1 MFHRVCR
8 SQVSGLQVESCLR
21 LILGLV
27 CNVHKIKAHLRP
39 ADLGPVD
46 LRPIFSSDRAFNSI
60 HRGNMAK
67 AVRKLRRSLIGQEAF
82 MIYFT
87 ELINL
92 PTHDAKGEYLGHL
105 VDLGIN
111 PSLNPLLVEYF
122 FILTAKKKVL
132 CVSREQIST
141 ISVRAI
147 QTSVPAIE
155 IQSSAPDE
163 GVINIKKDV
172 LDQQIIDV
180 NDQKVVRVIDVD
192 FDIQPNIQHTEL
204 RIVSVNV
211 GAAAAA
217 RRLLQGIF
225 AKHRIRTITSFL
237 PTKTIPWEFVN
248 LIEPDPARRVKLR
261 ISYNKLAELH
271 PADLAD
277 ILEELSRDEQRS
289 VIESL
294 DDETAAE
301 AVSEIPTRMQVAL
314 LNSLSA
320 GRAADI
326 VEEMAPD
333 EAADVLQELPP
344 ETSAEVLAHM
354 ETEEANEVRELL
366 GFEENTA
373 GGLMTT
379 EFIVLEETAT
389 VEAAIEALKSFSGSL
404 ETISS
409 VFTIAHNLALTG
421 ALPLGRLLVSDR
433 NESLESLI
441 TDSVIF
447 APFHADEKTVIN
459 MFHKYNLLT
468 LPVVDDNNRLLGVI
482 TADDV
487 LELVVKDN

>member
-1 MFHRVCR
+1 MGSKSVT
-8 SQVSGLQVESCLR
+8 SWTSALL
-21 LILGLV
+21 
-27 CNVHKIKAHLRP
+27 NVQR
-39 ADLGPVD
+39 ADVPGREV
-46 LRPIFSSDRAFNSI
+46 A
-60 HRGNMAK
+60 
-67 AVRKLRRSLIGQEAF
+67 

-87 ELINL
+87 ELENL
-92 PTHDAKGEYLGHL
+92 PTYDAKGEYLGHL

-111 PSLNPLLVEYF
+111 ASQNSCLVDYF
-122 FILTAKKKVL
+122 FVMTPKKKL
-132 CVSREQIST
+132 TCIPSARIST
-141 ISVRAI
+141 ISVRAV
-147 QTSVPAIE
+147 QTSIPAGE
-155 IQSSAPDE
+155 IGDSAPDE
-163 GVINIKKDV
+163 GLLYIKKDV

-192 FDIQPNIQHTEL
+192 FDIQPNHKHTEL
-204 RIVSVNV
+204 RIVAVNV

-225 AKHRIRTITSFL
+225 AKHRIRTIASIL
-237 PTKTIPWEFVN
+237 PTQTIPWEFVN
-248 LIEPDPARRVKLR
+248 LIESDPARRVKLR
-261 ISYNKLAELH
+261 ISYHRLAQLH

-320 GRAADI
+320 GKAADI

-344 ETSAEVLAHM
+344 ETSAEVLANM
-354 ETEEANEVRELL
+354 EAEEANEVRELL

-379 EFIVLEETAT
+379 EFIVALETAT
-389 VEAAIEALKSFSGSL
+389 VEAAIDALRNFSGPI
-404 ETISS
+404 ETIHSIYL
-409 VFTIAHNLALTG
+409 IAPNLVLTRVV
-421 ALPLGRLLVSDR
+421 PLARLLVSDR
-433 NESLESLI
+433 NAALSSLVADAVI
-441 TDSVIF
+441 SV
-447 APFHADEKTVIN
+447 PFHADEKTVISL
-459 MFHKYNLLT
+459 FHKYNLLT
-468 LPVVDDNNRLLGVI
+468 LPVVDDNGRILGVV

-487 LELVVKDN
+487 LELVVKQK

>member
-1 MFHRVCR
+1 
-8 SQVSGLQVESCLR
+8 
-21 LILGLV
+21 
-27 CNVHKIKAHLRP
+27 
-39 ADLGPVD
+39 
-46 LRPIFSSDRAFNSI
+46 
-60 HRGNMAK
+60 
-67 AVRKLRRSLIGQEAF
+67 

-87 ELINL
+87 ELENL

-105 VDLGIN
+105 VDLAIN
-111 PSLNPLLVEYF
+111 PSQNSFQVAYF
-122 FILTAKKKVL
+122 YVMTPKKAL
-132 CVSREQIST
+132 MCIPREQIST
-141 ISVRAI
+141 ISVRAA
-147 QTSVPAIE
+147 QTSVPAADIRC
-155 IQSSAPDE
+155 AVPDE
-163 GVINIKKDV
+163 GLICIKKDV

-192 FDIQPNIQHTEL
+192 FDIQPNHKHTEL
-204 RIVSVNV
+204 RIVAVNV

-217 RRLLQGIF
+217 RRLFQGLF
-225 AKHRIRTITSFL
+225 AKHRIRTITSVL

-261 ISYNKLAELH
+261 ISYNRLAELH

-294 DDETAAE
+294 DDETAAD

-326 VEEMAPD
+326 VEEMDPD

-344 ETSAEVLAHM
+344 ETTAEVLANM
-354 ETEEANEVRELL
+354 DAEDAEEVRELL

-373 GGLMTT
+373 GGFMTT
-379 EFIVLEETAT
+379 EYIVLQETAT
-389 VEAAIEALKSFSGSL
+389 VEAAVEALKNFSGTL
-404 ETISS
+404 ET
-409 VFTIAHNLALTG
+409 VHAVYLVKQDLVLTKLVPLALLLISEKD
-421 ALPLGRLLVSDR
+421 APLNSLVSD
-433 NESLESLI
+433 EAI
-441 TDSVIF
+441 SV
-447 APFHADEKTVIN
+447 PFHADRKTVIN

-468 LPVVDDNNRLLGVI
+468 LPVVDDNDRLLGVV

-487 LELVVKDN
+487 LELVIREK

>member
-1 MFHRVCR
+1 
-8 SQVSGLQVESCLR
+8 
-21 LILGLV
+21 
-27 CNVHKIKAHLRP
+27 
-39 ADLGPVD
+39 
-46 LRPIFSSDRAFNSI
+46 
-60 HRGNMAK
+60 
-67 AVRKLRRSLIGQEAF
+67 

-122 FILTAKKKVL
+122 FILTSKKKIL

-147 QTSVPAIE
+147 QTSVPAAE
-155 IQSSAPDE
+155 IQSSSPDE
-163 GVINIKKDV
+163 GVIYIKKDV

-192 FDIQPNIQHTEL
+192 FDIQPNMQHTEL

-237 PTKTIPWEFVN
+237 PTNTIPWEFVN

-261 ISYNKLAELH
+261 ISYNKLAEMH

-320 GRAADI
+320 GKAADI

-344 ETSAEVLAHM
+344 ETSAQVLAHM

-389 VEAAIEALKSFSGSL
+389 VEAAVEALKNFSGPL

-409 VFTIAHNLALTG
+409 IFTIAPDLALTG
-421 ALPLGRLLVSDR
+421 VLPLGRLLVSDR

-441 TDSVIF
+441 TDSVILV
-447 APFHADEKTVIN
+447 PFHADEKTVIN

-468 LPVVDDNNRLLGVI
+468 LPVVDDNSRLLGVI

-487 LELVVKDN
+487 LELVVKEK

>member
-1 MFHRVCR
+1 
-8 SQVSGLQVESCLR
+8 
-21 LILGLV
+21 
-27 CNVHKIKAHLRP
+27 
-39 ADLGPVD
+39 
-46 LRPIFSSDRAFNSI
+46 
-60 HRGNMAK
+60 
-67 AVRKLRRSLIGQEAF
+67 

-87 ELINL
+87 ELENL

-105 VDLGIN
+105 VDLAIN
-111 PSLNPLLVEYF
+111 PSQNSFQVAYF
-122 FILTAKKKVL
+122 FIMTSKKGL
-132 CVSREQIST
+132 MCIPHDQIST
-141 ISVRAI
+141 ISVRAV
-147 QTSVPAIE
+147 QTSVPADDIRC
-155 IQSSAPDE
+155 STPDE
-163 GVINIKKDV
+163 GLIYIKKDV

-180 NDQKVVRVIDVD
+180 NDQKVVRVIDID
-192 FDIQPNIQHTEL
+192 FDIQPNHKQTEL
-204 RIVSVNV
+204 RIVAVNV
-211 GAAAAA
+211 GGAAAA

-225 AKHRIRTITSFL
+225 AKHRIRTIASVL

-261 ISYNKLAELH
+261 ISYNRLAQLH

-294 DDETAAE
+294 DDETAAD

-320 GRAADI
+320 GKAADI

-344 ETSAEVLAHM
+344 ETSAEVLANM
-354 ETEEANEVRELL
+354 EAEEADEVRELL

-373 GGLMTT
+373 GGFMTT

-389 VEAAIEALKSFSGSL
+389 VEAAVEALKNFSGAL
-404 ETISS
+404 ESIHSIYMISPKL
-409 VFTIAHNLALTG
+409 VLTRVVPLAL
-421 ALPLGRLLVSDR
+421 LLVSDR
-433 NESLESLI
+433 DTTLSSLVAEPAI
-441 TDSVIF
+441 SV
-447 APFHADEKTVIN
+447 PFHADEKTVIS

-468 LPVVDDNNRLLGVI
+468 LPVVDDDGRLLGVV

-487 LELVVKDN
+487 LELVIKEK